1 MPQSIALKGIEAFL
15 RKQGVLL
22 GVYLDIQKG
31 WRRFDPKFCVD
42 FFLFGS
48 ELSGLVDIALIVR
61 KMSQVKSIKFRTY
74 L

>member
-22 GVYLDIQKG
+22 GVYLDIQIG
-31 WRRFDPKFCVD
+31 WRRFDTKCSVD

-61 KMSQVKSIKFRTY
+61 KVSQVKSIKFRTY